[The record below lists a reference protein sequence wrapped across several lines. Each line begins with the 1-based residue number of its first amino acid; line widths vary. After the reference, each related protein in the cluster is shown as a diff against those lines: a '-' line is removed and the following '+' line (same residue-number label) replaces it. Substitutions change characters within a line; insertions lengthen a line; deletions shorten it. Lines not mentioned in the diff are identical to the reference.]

1 MSKLSMMKRF
11 LALTVGMSLVL
22 TGCGAKPADQA
33 AAGAGT
39 ETVKE
44 EPAAQGIFADKV
56 LVGTTGAQQGALAFI
71 GKPYFDG
78 MKAYFA
84 MVNDAGGL
92 EGRKIELT
100 VLEDEFKP
108 ENAIA
113 NVQKLIN
120 DDKVFSLVGLF
131 GTPGV
136 KASIPT
142 VQESGIPAVYFAT
155 GATAPTK
162 AGENFFPVQ
171 PNYTTEGKIMG
182 MYAVDHFKANK
193 IAVIYQSDDV
203 GLDGLGGFKEGLKD
217 YGADSKLVA
226 ELSYD
231 AGATDY
237 TAQVAK
243 VKESGADL
251 LICYGLS
258 AGVSGV
264 LKEMEKTG
272 LTNLPIV
279 VPYPNVSD
287 SFVAANK
294 EAAPKAIENL
304 FGMGWVNMERPAV
317 KDMVAAVNKYV
328 PGSEINAY
336 TISGWIAAETFYK
349 GLEIAVKNKGFEH
362 LTWADYI
369 AAMGELNYTDGII
382 PKIAYPNGERI
393 GVENMCLTEV
403 EGDTWVNRT
412 DYLPYGK

>member
-1 MSKLSMMKRF
+1 MSKLSIMKR
-11 LALTVGMSLVL
+11 LTVLTLGFSLVL
-22 TGCGAKPADQA
+22 SGCSGGKT
-33 AAGAGT
+33 AAGAT
-39 ETVKE
+39 SETTA
-44 EPAAQGIFADKV
+44 EPAAQGIYADKIV
-56 LVGTTGAQQGALAFI
+56 VGTTGAQQGALAFI

-84 MVNDAGGL
+84 KVNDAGGI
-92 EGRKIELT
+92 EGKKIELT

-142 VQESGIPAVYFAT
+142 VQEAGIPAVYFAT

-171 PNYTTEGKIMG
+171 PNYTTEGQLMA
-182 MYAVDHFKANK
+182 MYAVNHFKANK

-203 GLDGLGGFKEGLKD
+203 GLDGLGGVKTGLEAR
-217 YGADSKLVA
+217 GAADKLVA

-237 TAQVAK
+237 TAQLAK

-258 AGVSGV
+258 GGVSGV

-272 LTNLPIV
+272 LTNLPILV
-279 VPYPNVSD
+279 TYSNVAD

-304 FGMGWVNMERPAV
+304 FGMGWVDMNRPAV
-317 KDMVAAVNKYV
+317 KDMTEAVNKYV
-328 PGSEINAY
+328 PGAEINAY

-349 GLEIAVKNKGFEH
+349 GLEIAAKNQGIDNITWKG
-362 LTWADYI
+362 YI
-369 AAMGELNYTDGII
+369 DAMGELNYTDGII
-382 PKIAYPNGERI
+382 PKIAYPNGERV
-393 GVENMCLTEV
+393 GVTNMCLSEV
-403 EGDTWVNRT
+403 EGDTWVSRT
-412 DYLPYGK
+412 EYLPLDK